1 MPEDVKKE
9 AVEKKGEEE
18 EETEESLDTSEL
30 IKKDISE
37 LAAILSENPGVAQQ
51 VREVI
56 EYHLK
61 ESVDPATFGKVY
73 GGLQILLGE
82 GAARITANSC
92 RFNGNKFFDAIKK
105 EGEGV
110 AVDKALPFLQH
121 LTALYGNKMEEAH
134 DLSDE
139 IPENWRRGAV
149 NLYRKE
155 EEEVWFI
162 DVDLTQY
169 NGERIFLRM
178 PPVSAFHLARGLIR
192 EMGKLPREAVDE
204 KVIKGFREETEGFRK
219 TFLGDNDG
227 GGE

>member
-1 MPEDVKKE
+1 MPEDIKTEAEEKE
-9 AVEKKGEEE
+9 VEEGEA
-18 EETEESLDTSEL
+18 EESPDTDEL

-61 ESVDPATFGKVY
+61 ESVDRTTFGKVY

-92 RFNGNKFFDAIKK
+92 RFNGNKFFDLIKK

-110 AVDKALPFLQH
+110 TLDKALSFLQH
-121 LTALYGNKMEEAH
+121 LTALYGNKIEEAH
-134 DLSDE
+134 DLSGE
-139 IPENWRRGAV
+139 IPENWRSGAV

-155 EEEVWFI
+155 EEKVWVI
-162 DVDLTQY
+162 EMDLTKY
-169 NGERIFLRM
+169 NRERVFLRM
-178 PPVSAFHLARGLIR
+178 PPASAFSLVRALIR
-192 EMGKLPREAVDE
+192 EMGKLPEKTVDE
-204 KVIKGFREETEGFRK
+204 KVIKKFREETEGFRK
-219 TFLGDNDG
+219 KFLGDNGDRD
-227 GGE
+227 

>member
-9 AVEKKGEEE
+9 AEEKGEGEGE
-18 EETEESLDTSEL
+18 IEESPETSEL

-37 LAAILSENPGVAQQ
+37 LAAILSENPGVEQQ

-61 ESVDPATFGKVY
+61 ESVDRTTLGKVY
-73 GGLQILLGE
+73 GGLEILLGE

-139 IPENWRRGAV
+139 IPEDWRSGAV

-162 DVDLTQY
+162 EVDLTQY

-178 PPVSAFHLARGLIR
+178 PPGSAFNLASDLIR
-192 EMGKLPREAVDE
+192 EMGKLPEEAVDE
-204 KVIKGFREETEGFRK
+204 KVIKRFREETESFRK
-219 TFLGDNDG
+219 KFLSGNGDMD
-227 GGE
+227 

>member
-9 AVEKKGEEE
+9 EIGVEEE
-18 EETEESLDTSEL
+18 EEIGESPDTSEL
-30 IKKDISE
+30 LKKDISE
-37 LAAILSENPGVAQQ
+37 LAAILSENPGVEQQ

-61 ESVDPATFGKVY
+61 ESVDRTTLGKVY
-73 GGLQILLGE
+73 GGLEILLGE
-82 GAARITANSC
+82 GAARITENSC
-92 RFNGNKFFDAIKK
+92 TRNGKNFLDVIKK

-134 DLSDE
+134 DLSGE
-139 IPENWRRGAV
+139 IPEDWRSGAV

-162 DVDLTQY
+162 EVDLTQY

-178 PPVSAFHLARGLIR
+178 HPESAFNLASDLIR
-192 EMGKLPREAVDE
+192 EMGKLPEEAVDE
-204 KVIKGFREETEGFRK
+204 KVIKIFREETESFK
-219 TFLGDNDG
+219 KKFLSGNGDMD
-227 GGE
+227 

>member
-9 AVEKKGEEE
+9 EIWVEEE
-18 EETEESLDTSEL
+18 EEIGESPDTSEL

-37 LAAILSENPGVAQQ
+37 LAAILSENPGVEQQ

-61 ESVDPATFGKVY
+61 ESVDRTTLGKVY
-73 GGLQILLGE
+73 GGLEILLGE
-82 GAARITANSC
+82 GAARITENSC
-92 RFNGNKFFDAIKK
+92 TQNGKKFLDAIKK

-134 DLSDE
+134 DLSGE
-139 IPENWRRGAV
+139 IPEDWRSGAV

-155 EEEVWFI
+155 EEEEVWFI
-162 DVDLTQY
+162 EVDLTQY

-178 PPVSAFHLARGLIR
+178 HPGSAFNLAGGLIR
-192 EMGKLPREAVDE
+192 EMGKLPEEAVDE
-204 KVIKGFREETEGFRK
+204 KVIKIFREETESFK
-219 TFLGDNDG
+219 KKFLSGNGDMD
-227 GGE
+227 

>member
-9 AVEKKGEEE
+9 AEEKGVEEE
-18 EETEESLDTSEL
+18 GEIEESPKTSEL

-37 LAAILSENPGVAQQ
+37 LAAILSENPGVEQQ

-61 ESVDPATFGKVY
+61 ESVDRTTHEKVY
-73 GGLQILLGE
+73 GGLEILLGE

-92 RFNGNKFFDAIKK
+92 RFNGNKFFDVIKK

-134 DLSDE
+134 DISDE
-139 IPENWRRGAV
+139 IPEDWRSGAV

-169 NGERIFLRM
+169 NGEKIFLRM
-178 PPVSAFHLARGLIR
+178 PPVSAFNLASGLIG

-204 KVIKGFREETEGFRK
+204 KVIKKFREETESFK
-219 TFLGDNDG
+219 KKFLGDNDG
-227 GGE
+227 MD